1 MILGTGIDII
11 ELSRIQKAYT
21 DLGDKFLKKILHPKE
36 QEIFSRIQ
44 GKRRKTEFLAGR
56 FAAKEAFMKAKGV
69 GITLSFFS
77 IAVLNEKSGAPYIL
91 YEESAPFEKI
101 HLSLSHSK
109 DYAVASVMIEKIS

>member
-11 ELSRIQKAYT
+11 ELSRIQKAYES
-21 DLGDKFLKKILHPKE
+21 LGDKFLKKILHSTE
-36 QEIFSRIQ
+36 WEIFSGIQ
-44 GKRRKTEFLAGR
+44 GEKRKLEFLAGR

-69 GITLSFFS
+69 GMALSFSS

-91 YEESAPFEKI
+91 YEESAPCEKI

-109 DYAVASVMIEKIS
+109 DYAVASVTIEKIS